1 MQNLI
6 ENQVIKR
13 FTIDVDTGQGANAMA
28 LLSIGPNMPV
38 PRVAKDLKAIKGA
51 DVVHEITGQYDICV
65 LIHAPNIGEINR
77 SVDDIRG
84 INGVAT
90 TNTVIILRS
99 IR

>member
-1 MQNLI
+1 MI
-6 ENQVIKR
+6 KNQVIKR
-13 FTIDVDTGQGANAMA
+13 FTVDVDTGQGASALA

-38 PRVAKDLKAIKGA
+38 PRVARELKTVRGV

-84 INGVAT
+84 VEGVST